1 MLQREFRYANSA
13 ISSKMMWMTVIVFS
27 QGNATQV
34 ARRFQIDNNC
44 ADQSSLYATATLRI
58 FAGDYPDGS

>member
-1 MLQREFRYANSA
+1 
-13 ISSKMMWMTVIVFS
+13 MMWMTVVVFS